1 MLDIVVGRNRDAV
14 FLLFEYCEHDLV
26 SFYPDILYK
35 HLIFGSLQ
43 AALLKAW
50 RKPFT
55 ESEIKCLTQQLL
67 SAVEFCHRNWVVHR

>member
-1 MLDIVVGRNRDAV
+1 MLFSS
-14 FLLFEYCEHDLV
+14 FLNTASMIWFHTI
-26 SFYPDILYK
+26 PIIHYK